1 MKFFL
6 KMGSWRTVEGLN
18 HVELIG
24 RGLLLNGA
32 LHWLDRKRGEGSQ
45 IDSKLRI
52 ISFDLAQENFQELVR
67 LPIVIEEQSMI
78 WADVLEVQIK
88 YSGRNWWNT
97 FQKLVEHFSASMM
110 LGIIEVLIF
119 CVFLPISAAETGV

>member
-1 MKFFL
+1 
-6 KMGSWRTVEGLN
+6 MGSWRTVEGLN

-32 LHWLDRKRGEGSQ
+32 LHWLDRKRGEGIQ

-52 ISFDLAQENFQELVR
+52 ISFDLAKENFQELVR

-78 WADVLEVQIK
+78 WADVGDYRGSHFLCVLTHFCC
-88 YSGRNWWNT
+88 RNRSMIIWVMAEYGFEESWT
-97 FQKLVEHFSASMM
+97 KL
-110 LGIIEVLIF
+110 IVLNDI
-119 CVFLPISAAETGV
+119 LL